1 MGACT
6 GCKVVPSINHSAT
19 ITSVTNHNNRI
30 SSTQLQANIFLSSGA
45 LGKGQI
51 IETGKL
57 NKDIFRIFKKFL
69 RCLIG

>member
-30 SSTQLQANIFLSSGA
+30 SSTQLQANTFLSSGA
-45 LGKGQI
+45 QGKGQTI
-51 IETGKL
+51 GTGKL
-57 NKDIFRIFKKFL
+57 KQRYF
-69 RCLIG
+69 